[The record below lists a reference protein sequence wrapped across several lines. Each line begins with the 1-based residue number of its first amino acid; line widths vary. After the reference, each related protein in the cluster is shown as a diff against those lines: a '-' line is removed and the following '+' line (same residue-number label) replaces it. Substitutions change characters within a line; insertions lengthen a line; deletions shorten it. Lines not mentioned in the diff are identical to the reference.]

1 MKLSPLPFFD
11 ENAVLILDQNT
22 FKRLK
27 VKKKQ
32 SSIKNLPCFCQNFSS
47 VPSFFRPSTT
57 QYFSNKKGWIF
68 SKGYGKGSVFP
79 QSCFLPQS
87 KKSYLGVKSE
97 KIPLD
102 RRFLSEKKNLG
113 IEKLKV
119 FTKNFYS
126 KMQWDLR
133 PKSHP
138 LLPRRGS
145 NPLFRPW
152 TLKLLL

>member
-102 RRFLSEKKNLG
+102 RRFLSEKNFLGERKTVGFHQKFNLQ
-113 IEKLKV
+113 
-119 FTKNFYS
+119 
-126 KMQWDLR
+126 MQWDLR
-133 PKSHP
+133 PLSP
-138 LLPRRGS
+138 TLYYPGRGRTPFLVPGPS
-145 NPLFRPW
+145 SC
-152 TLKLLL
+152 